1 MKKLGNIVFIAFI
14 IMVCLTII
22 LYIVGASTVVMIIL
36 GVVDIILYIA
46 TQYLERKN
54 AILLI
59 ESDDDDNEID
69 PRANI

>member
-22 LYIVGASTVVMIIL
+22 LYIVVTSTVVMIIV
-36 GVVDIILYIA
+36 GIVDIILYIA

-59 ESDDDDNEID
+59 ESDDDDIE
-69 PRANI
+69 PKANI